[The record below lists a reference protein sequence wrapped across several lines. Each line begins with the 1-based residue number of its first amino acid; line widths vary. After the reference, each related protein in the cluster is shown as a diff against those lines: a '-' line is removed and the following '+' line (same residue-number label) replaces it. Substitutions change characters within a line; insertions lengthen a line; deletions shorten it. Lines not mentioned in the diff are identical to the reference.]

1 MKRVHSS
8 NNSNQNINS
17 SQAKRIRS
25 STPIQEEKSLAHF
38 PNNGTGNSTKVQN
51 KKKVINAICRNGG
64 QKKCSNE
71 NFDDDNSQIAAYTP
85 SGSSIS
91 FSSSS
96 RGGGKENH
104 GNLNT
109 SLKSQRK
116 HTQALHAITD
126 ISNNLGN
133 KSLKKSMDTQHEKSS
148 SPNSNSTNNLNR
160 TSDSYSNRVSSPSSS
175 KNKKTSDKNNSSR
188 SSITN
193 NRFTTDNQSSSSVL
207 NTSHAVQPTFPIHSL
222 VEGSLE
228 YREMKRLYLNEKQL
242 VEDWRKDY
250 NVLKKQVAFI
260 KTSTIPRPTSE
271 VLDWLHELLDIMKNN
286 GAFKGDGRS
295 LNKIGQDL
303 GLDETS
309 LISVAARTP
318 QKSALKLFRL
328 LYPTVGSRAECGSIS
343 KVPPKQLENI
353 YIYVRSLHKNL
364 SFTRADMRKA
374 IGTSI
379 RSATCELRKL
389 ERNRQHRFNDSRSD
403 DSMDFH
409 EFDKTINIIN
419 VFLDEVADVTDDVNE
434 NEHENEDDDDGNGDM
449 NEDEEDGDIDENEED
464 RDMDENEN
472 EGDDDEKEE
481 NNMLVDDEVDEEDS

>member
-1 MKRVHSS
+1 
-8 NNSNQNINS
+8 
-17 SQAKRIRS
+17 
-25 STPIQEEKSLAHF
+25 
-38 PNNGTGNSTKVQN
+38 
-51 KKKVINAICRNGG
+51 
-64 QKKCSNE
+64 
-71 NFDDDNSQIAAYTP
+71 
-85 SGSSIS
+85 
-91 FSSSS
+91 
-96 RGGGKENH
+96 
-104 GNLNT
+104 
-109 SLKSQRK
+109 
-116 HTQALHAITD
+116 
-126 ISNNLGN
+126 
-133 KSLKKSMDTQHEKSS
+133 
-148 SPNSNSTNNLNR
+148 
-160 TSDSYSNRVSSPSSS
+160 
-175 KNKKTSDKNNSSR
+175 
-188 SSITN
+188 
-193 NRFTTDNQSSSSVL
+193 
-207 NTSHAVQPTFPIHSL
+207 
-222 VEGSLE
+222 
-228 YREMKRLYLNEKQL
+228 MKRLYLNEKQL

-286 GAFKGDGRS
+286 GAFKGDRRS

-309 LISVAARTP
+309 LISVAACTP

-403 DSMDFH
+403 D
-409 EFDKTINIIN
+409 N
-419 VFLDEVADVTDDVNE
+419 EVADVTDDVNE
-434 NEHENEDDDDGNGDM
+434 NEHENEDDDDGNGEM

>member
-160 TSDSYSNRVSSPSSS
+160 TSDSYS
-175 KNKKTSDKNNSSR
+175 
-188 SSITN
+188 
-193 NRFTTDNQSSSSVL
+193 
-207 NTSHAVQPTFPIHSL
+207 
-222 VEGSLE
+222 
-228 YREMKRLYLNEKQL
+228 
-242 VEDWRKDY
+242 
-250 NVLKKQVAFI
+250 
-260 KTSTIPRPTSE
+260 
-271 VLDWLHELLDIMKNN
+271 
-286 GAFKGDGRS
+286 
-295 LNKIGQDL
+295 
-303 GLDETS
+303 
-309 LISVAARTP
+309 
-318 QKSALKLFRL
+318 
-328 LYPTVGSRAECGSIS
+328 
-343 KVPPKQLENI
+343 
-353 YIYVRSLHKNL
+353 
-364 SFTRADMRKA
+364 
-374 IGTSI
+374 
-379 RSATCELRKL
+379 
-389 ERNRQHRFNDSRSD
+389 
-403 DSMDFH
+403 
-409 EFDKTINIIN
+409 
-419 VFLDEVADVTDDVNE
+419 
-434 NEHENEDDDDGNGDM
+434 
-449 NEDEEDGDIDENEED
+449 
-464 RDMDENEN
+464 
-472 EGDDDEKEE
+472 
-481 NNMLVDDEVDEEDS
+481 

>member
-1 MKRVHSS
+1 
-8 NNSNQNINS
+8 
-17 SQAKRIRS
+17 
-25 STPIQEEKSLAHF
+25 
-38 PNNGTGNSTKVQN
+38 
-51 KKKVINAICRNGG
+51 
-64 QKKCSNE
+64 
-71 NFDDDNSQIAAYTP
+71 
-85 SGSSIS
+85 
-91 FSSSS
+91 
-96 RGGGKENH
+96 
-104 GNLNT
+104 
-109 SLKSQRK
+109 
-116 HTQALHAITD
+116 
-126 ISNNLGN
+126 
-133 KSLKKSMDTQHEKSS
+133 MDTQHGKSS

-188 SSITN
+188 SSINN
-193 NRFTTDNQSSSSVL
+193 NRFTTGNQSSSSVL

-250 NVLKKQVAFI
+250 NVLKKRVAFV

-389 ERNRQHRFNDSRSD
+389 ERNRQHRFNNSRSD
-403 DSMDFH
+403 D
-409 EFDKTINIIN
+409 N
-419 VFLDEVADVTDDVNE
+419 EVADVTDDVNE

>member
-38 PNNGTGNSTKVQN
+38 PNNGTGSSIKVQN

-104 GNLNT
+104 GNLNA

-250 NVLKKQVAFI
+250 NVLKKQVAFV

-295 LNKIGQDL
+295 LNKIGQD
-303 GLDETS
+303 
-309 LISVAARTP
+309 
-318 QKSALKLFRL
+318 
-328 LYPTVGSRAECGSIS
+328 
-343 KVPPKQLENI
+343 
-353 YIYVRSLHKNL
+353 
-364 SFTRADMRKA
+364 
-374 IGTSI
+374 
-379 RSATCELRKL
+379 
-389 ERNRQHRFNDSRSD
+389 
-403 DSMDFH
+403 
-409 EFDKTINIIN
+409 
-419 VFLDEVADVTDDVNE
+419 
-434 NEHENEDDDDGNGDM
+434 
-449 NEDEEDGDIDENEED
+449 
-464 RDMDENEN
+464 
-472 EGDDDEKEE
+472 
-481 NNMLVDDEVDEEDS
+481 